1 MAKMSDRDLQRAK
14 LEYERDG
21 ATVLRGVVSPERIAA
36 VGEALDRLMAPA
48 RTEQDFMTGEN
59 FSKPGE
65 GAFFNQMFAWLAD
78 PDLKGLICDSGL
90 AHVAGELMGA
100 SKIRFFYDQILV
112 KEPGAKNR
120 TPWHQDLPYWP
131 VRGEQVISLW
141 VAIDEATPEN
151 GVVTYVKGS
160 HRWNRFFAMQAWRD
174 SQQAATEE
182 MVKAYGDLYDDEKTK
197 GQRRSLLDV
206 RENPQNY
213 EFLAWSVE
221 PGDVLVHH
229 ALTVHGANGNSSS
242 SMRRRAVATRWFGD
256 DARWDISRP
265 HFMHGLAEREGF
277 PYPHLEQGAELDAP
291 LFPLLWERKQSVPA

>member
-1 MAKMSDRDLQRAK
+1 MAKLSDRDFQRAK

-21 ATVLRGVVSPERIAA
+21 ATVLRGVLSPDQVAT
-36 VGEALDRLMAPA
+36 VGKAIDRVMSRDPN
-48 RTEQDFMTGEN
+48 EPDFMYGKNNSE
-59 FSKPGE
+59 PGQ
-65 GAFFNQMFAWLAD
+65 GLFFGSLFAWLWD
-78 PDLKGLICDSGL
+78 PDIKALILESDL
-90 AHVAGELMGA
+90 AHIAGELMGA
-100 SKIRFFYDQILV
+100 SQVRFFYDQILV

-131 VRGEQVISLW
+131 VSGEQVISLW

-160 HRWNRFFAMQAWRD
+160 HRWNRFFAMQAW
-174 SQQAATEE
+174 QEGQEAATQE

-229 ALTVHGANGNSSS
+229 ALAVHGANGNSSS
-242 SMRRRAVATRWFGD
+242 TMRRRAVATRWFGD

-265 HFMHGLAEREGF
+265 HFMHGLGDREGF

-291 LFPLLWERKQSVPA
+291 LFPLLWERKQSAPA